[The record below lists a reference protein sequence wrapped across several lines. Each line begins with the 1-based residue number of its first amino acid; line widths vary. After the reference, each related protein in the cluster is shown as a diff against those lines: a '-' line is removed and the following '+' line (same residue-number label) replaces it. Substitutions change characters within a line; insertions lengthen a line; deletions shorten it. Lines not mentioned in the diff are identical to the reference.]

1 MKLPYQRRKTPA
13 EKAAQAARPTLAS
26 KLQKLHPK
34 NIMIAAIASRIRPF
48 LQSWIPS
55 LTGII
60 AILGGVT
67 PILQEVL
74 DLATTGV
81 FEIEKAK
88 SGWLAIVAGTGLLW
102 ARQQGK

>member
-1 MKLPYQRRKTPA
+1 MKLPYVRRRTAA
-13 EKAAQAARPTLAS
+13 EKAARAARPPLLS
-26 KLQKLHPK
+26 KLHPR
-34 NIMIAAIASRIRPF
+34 NLMISMLTSRLRPF

-55 LTGII
+55 LTGLI
-60 AILGGVT
+60 AILGGLT

-88 SGWLAIVAGTGLLW
+88 SGWVAIVTGTGLLW
-102 ARQQGK
+102 AQQQGKK